1 MISLEISDNF
11 NTILQIVSAI
21 GIIVCLINIIIFLL
35 RRNKNINNEIFKEL
49 HRLGSRKFYLPN
61 NDFDAKFIQLSLSLY
76 NIENSKTM
84 NTNNNNV
91 NNDNFD
97 FDNEFNAFN
106 ESDSDRS
113 NKIITI
119 YSIAYNYNLDCY
131 ELVKNDNI
139 SGTEI
144 YDFKLQIDRK
154 NRENFINLLR
164 KLVSKLDFY
173 KNRDE
178 VKIMAYKSD
187 DAKNRIDLNIVVPEY
202 NKLEL
207 FLKLLE
213 CKSFSWD
220 DNALNNLIHFQQQFL
235 EYCTSK
241 SKMKSGS
248 NSKYDYLK
256 KIYNNG
262 NDLIDK
268 LDSYK
273 NEQLHLENIN
283 QSLEDLYKNS
293 SSNNNNSSNNS
304 NSFSFS
310 NHRKSRI
317 EKNSNNEIMS
327 YGKQHFAHV
336 TIYDQNAL
344 RKVNN
349 EKSQED
355 SHIAEIHKEIQKTA
369 IPANQHKVSLLVD
382 DYEKILQELVEEF
395 PNFEPVITY
404 LKNLFAKN
412 KLGNSYFYW
421 RPILI
426 IGPAGIGKS
435 CFIKRFIEKFN
446 SKYKIFNANTAQ
458 HGAVLTGSSKFYS
471 NCEVGYIFKFLLRNT
486 VVNPIFVAE
495 NIDKITKRVDFPS
508 FMEALLNVIDP
519 ETSKNFIDE
528 CIDEVPINA
537 SYINWFATAHSE
549 SKINKGLVSLFKV
562 FRIQAPNI
570 NQTEVIAQ
578 NIYQQIHKNLCFKPN
593 IFNAP
598 LTDNVVKKIS
608 RLKPSDIYETLE
620 TAISNAIQNKHFDIL
635 ESDLDMKYINIHSNK
650 LESNNEYTI
659 PAELFNYQ
667 DYENF
672 RDINYNSNDA
682 RSETIHNITEK
693 ILPCD
698 SYKIRLLMNEWQ
710 KILDEFE
717 TKFPNFTEFAETI
730 RYQFFLNSVSHKH
743 IYWKPILF
751 SGEAGIGKTFAAQWL
766 AEKMNV
772 PFFKIDMANV
782 SDNQK
787 LVGINK
793 LAPFSKPGKIFEIL
807 AYQPIVNPIIILDEL
822 EKCTEAGHYAALSP
836 LYTLLEA
843 TTNNRF
849 IDECADFSIDASRI
863 NWIATVN
870 DLSRLPEPIKS
881 RFEILTI
888 EKPNKEQ
895 NIIISQNI
903 YKNICEELLL
913 KMENFDDKDK
923 NSNENSKNIISNIFA
938 ENLSEEVLAE
948 LTNFVPRDIQKIIY
962 KAMGFAQLNNRNYLI
977 ATDIKEVINKNF
989 KTNKSIGF
997 IK

>member
-1 MISLEISDNF
+1 MLLFESFSADIMTIVKMI
-11 NTILQIVSAI
+11 SAI
-21 GIIVCLINIIIFLL
+21 GIISCLIAIIIFFLK
-35 RRNKNINNEIFKEL
+35 RPKNINNEVFKEFRDL
-49 HRLGSRKFYLPN
+49 YSKQFKLPN
-61 NDFDAKFIQLSLSLY
+61 IHFYQQLLRLENCLL
-76 NIENSKTM
+76 NIEKESKKNM
-84 NTNNNNV
+84 AINK
-91 NNDNFD
+91 
-97 FDNEFNAFN
+97 NEFNSYDDN
-106 ESDSDRS
+106 LK
-113 NKIITI
+113 NTI
-119 YSIAYNYNLDCY
+119 VIYAVAYNYNLDCY
-131 ELVKNDNI
+131 DLVKRENFKGSD
-139 SGTEI
+139 I

-154 NRENFINLLR
+154 NKDKFINILR
-164 KLVSKLDFY
+164 QIVFQLDFHE
-173 KNRDE
+173 NQDE
-178 VKIMAYKSD
+178 VKITAFED
-187 DAKNRIDLNIVVPEY
+187 IAKKRIDFNIVVPEN

-213 CKSFSWD
+213 CKNFAWD
-220 DNALNNLIHFQQQFL
+220 DGALNDLIHFQKQFL
-235 EYCTSK
+235 THC
-241 SKMKSGS
+241 
-248 NSKYDYLK
+248 SKYDNKFKNNYLK
-256 KIYNNG
+256 TLNNSKD
-262 NDLIDK
+262 ND
-268 LDSYK
+268 
-273 NEQLHLENIN
+273 EQSHLENIN
-283 QSLEDLYKNS
+283 QSLEDIYKNQS
-293 SSNNNNSSNNS
+293 QNQNNNYNND
-304 NSFSFS
+304 N
-310 NHRKSRI
+310 NKKLKMD
-317 EKNSNNEIMS
+317 KNSNNNVNNSNI
-327 YGKQHFAHV
+327 QHFAHV

-344 RKVNN
+344 RKVNK
-349 EKSQED
+349 EKSIED

-369 IPANQHKVSLLVD
+369 IPANQHKVSLLVN

-395 PNFEPVITY
+395 PNFEPVTTY

-412 KLGNSYFYW
+412 KLGNNYFCW

-426 IGPAGIGKS
+426 IGPSGIGKS
-435 CFIKRFIEKFN
+435 CFIKRFIEKFD

-471 NCEVGYIFKFLLRNT
+471 NCEVGYIFKFLLRNP

-562 FRIQAPNI
+562 FRIQPPNI
-570 NQTEVIAQ
+570 NQSEVIAQ

-593 IFNAP
+593 IFDKA
-598 LTDNVVKKIS
+598 LAENVITKIS

-620 TAISNAIQNKHFDIL
+620 TAISNAIQKQHFEVL
-635 ESDLDMKYINIHSNK
+635 ESDLDIKYINIHSNK

-717 TKFPNFTEFAETI
+717 IKFPNFTEFAETI

-849 IDECADFSIDASRI
+849 IDECADFSINASRI

-913 KMENFDDKDK
+913 KMENLDDINK
-923 NSNENSKNIISNIFA
+923 NSNKNSEIFINNIFA

-948 LTNFVPRDIQKIIY
+948 LSNFVPRDIQKIIY